1 MKTTLSGSWGEEKA
15 AEYLKK
21 HGYKITGMNYRCR
34 MGEIDVIAENRKYI
48 VFCEVK
54 LRKSVAFAQA
64 REFVT
69 QPKQDR
75 LKTTALMWLQQN
87 ETEKQPRFDVIEIY
101 APLGPDEKNYTVKH
115 LENAFE

>member
-54 LRKSVAFAQA
+54 LRATLDGAAFSVTERQRRRICAAAEIFLAEHPAFSALDMRLDAILIA
-64 REFVT
+64 R
-69 QPKQDR
+69 DGR
-75 LKTTALMWLQQN
+75 AL
-87 ETEKQPRFDVIEIY
+87 
-101 APLGPDEKNYTVKH
+101 H
-115 LENAFE
+115 LEGAFEAEG

>member
-34 MGEIDVIAENRKYI
+34 MGEIDDIAENRKYK

-54 LRKSVAFAQA
+54 LRKSAAFAQA

-69 QPKQDR
+69 QP
-75 LKTTALMWLQQN
+75 
-87 ETEKQPRFDVIEIY
+87 
-101 APLGPDEKNYTVKH
+101 
-115 LENAFE
+115 